1 MIYLQ
6 VFISMVLF
14 FIVVFLCII
23 AIGKFADWIGNKWG
37 SEAALISYVSIYIPF
52 TITLF
57 TWLLG
62 GGQ

>member
-14 FIVVFLCII
+14 LAGTFLCII
-23 AIGKFADWIGNKWG
+23 AIGKFVDWVGNKWG
-37 SEAALISYVSIYIPF
+37 SEAALISYASIYIPF

-57 TWLLG
+57 AWLLG